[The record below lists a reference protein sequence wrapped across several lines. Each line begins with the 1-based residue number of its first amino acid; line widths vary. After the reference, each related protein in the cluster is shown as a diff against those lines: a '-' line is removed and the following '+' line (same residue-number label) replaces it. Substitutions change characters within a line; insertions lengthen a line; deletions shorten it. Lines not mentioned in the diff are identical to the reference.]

1 MRYKNDLA
9 NLREGAPEGTPTLN
23 TLALSGKFTVLSQL
37 LEDFNRDQNKLL
49 LFSQTKKVLN
59 VIELMLA

>member
-9 NLREGAPEGTPTLN
+9 NLREGAPEGTPALN
-23 TLALSGKFTVLSQL
+23 TLTLSGKFTVLSQL

-49 LFSQTKKVLN
+49 LFS
-59 VIELMLA
+59 